1 MPLLDR
7 DRLMRIGVVTGAHG
21 MEGALRAAPETND
34 ADYYRD
40 RRELFVDSERGL
52 QHFGVKNWRGA
63 QGEWVIELEGLVTR
77 GAAEAMRGAE
87 LLLDDATLRPLAEN
101 EYFQHDLA
109 GCEVVTDTGQ
119 VLGRVKAI
127 LEIGP
132 QQLLVV
138 RDGKREHLLPMLGSV
153 IEAVDLKARRIR
165 VKPPP
170 GLLELN
176 A

>member
-21 MEGALRAAPETND
+21 MDGALRAAPETNNP
-34 ADYYRD
+34 DYYRD

-52 QHFGVKNWRGA
+52 RRFGVKNWRGG
-63 QGEWVIELEGLVTR
+63 QGEWVLELEGLETR

-87 LLLDDATLRPLAEN
+87 LLLDDSALRPLAED
-101 EYFQHDLA
+101 EYFQHDLVD
-109 GCEVVTDTGQ
+109 CEVVTDAGQ
-119 VLGRVKAI
+119 ALGRVKAI

-132 QQLLVV
+132 QQILVV
-138 RDGKREHLLPMLGSV
+138 RDGKREHLLPMLDSV

>member
-1 MPLLDR
+1 MLLDR
-7 DRLMRIGVVTGAHG
+7 DRLMRIGVVSGAHG
-21 MEGALRAAPETND
+21 MEGALRAVPETDD

-40 RRELFVDSERGL
+40 RREIFVDSERGL
-52 QHFGVKNWRGA
+52 QHFSVKEWRGGRA
-63 QGEWVIELEGLVTR
+63 EWVIVLEGLDTR
-77 GAAEAMRGAE
+77 DQAEAMRGAE
-87 LLLDDATLRPLAEN
+87 LLLDDSTLRPLAED
-101 EYFQHDLA
+101 EYFQHDLV
-109 GCEVVTDTGQ
+109 GCEVVTDAGQ
-119 VLGRVKAI
+119 ALGRVKAI
-127 LEIGP
+127 LEIG
-132 QQLLVV
+132 QQKMLVV